1 MLHLCISLD
10 AGDRVKME
18 TVETYGIIFILEIFL
33 QLAEGSRT
41 CTEAVHLQ
49 NMDGLKNLKKMYS

>member
-18 TVETYGIIFILEIFL
+18 TVETYEIIFILEIFL
-33 QLAEGSRT
+33 QLAERSST
-41 CTEAVHLQ
+41 CTEAIQLQ